1 MKIFLKTLSIIFCIF
16 FPAIS
21 SFAEQPAANET
32 MKQLSLSA
40 GQELAK
46 SIQELNQLREQ
57 IVTEKLPL
65 AQELTTLEEKLT
77 QFRRDHEKV
86 TRLVDAGNLEII
98 TIKAE
103 MKARQDELAY
113 TGNLLDEY
121 ARTFESK
128 INVSELQYCGEAIL
142 TAKQATENTTLSMP
156 EKFSRQIAFVNV
168 SLKRLFDAIGGMRFP
183 GVGVDF
189 QGAVA
194 DGQFAIIGPVALFCA
209 KTCGAAGLSI
219 PQSGSTKPLIRP
231 LEGSL
236 QSGIVALVETG
247 EGLMP
252 LDPSRG
258 GALKALVQKTSL
270 IHIFKKGGPI
280 MWPLLFAAF
289 MAFGTVLERVYFL
302 INEQRKR
309 DTQAMETFFAA
320 VGQGDTDLAIRTS
333 NASKYYV
340 VRTLG
345 YALTHKEKS
354 IESALLY
361 AQEQELKRFRRGIP
375 ILDTVITLA
384 PLLGLLGT
392 VTGMMGSFSLIGG
405 ELSAPG
411 AITGG
416 IAEALI
422 ATAFGLGI
430 AITALI
436 PFNLLNTKMEEARL
450 EIELAATQ
458 LELMMHPQEITVD
471 AVSQVTHPG
480 QPLMEELL

>member
-1 MKIFLKTLSIIFCIF
+1 MKTLLKTLSVAFCIF
-16 FPAIS
+16 FLAIS

-32 MKQLSLSA
+32 MKQLSFSA

-46 SIQELNQLREQ
+46 SIQELNKLREQ
-57 IVTEKLPL
+57 IATEKLPL
-65 AQELTTLEEKLT
+65 AQELTTLEEKLA
-77 QFRRDHEKV
+77 QLRRDHERV

-103 MKARQDELAY
+103 MKARQDELTY

-142 TAKQATENTTLSMP
+142 TAKQATENTTLSLP
-156 EKFSRQIAFVNV
+156 EKFARQTAFVNV

-209 KTCGAAGLSI
+209 RTGGAAGLAI

-231 LEGSL
+231 LEGKL
-236 QSGIVALVETG
+236 QSGIADLVETG
-247 EGLMP
+247 EGLVP

-280 MWPLLFAAF
+280 MWPLLLAAIL
-289 MAFGTVLERVYFL
+289 ALGTVLERVFFL

-309 DTQAMETFFAA
+309 NPQEMETFFAA
-320 VGQGDTDLAIRTS
+320 VGQGDTALAIRIS
-333 NASKYYV
+333 NVSKYHV

-405 ELSAPG
+405 ELSSPG

-430 AITALI
+430 AITSLI
-436 PFNLLNTKMEEARL
+436 PFNFLNTKMEEARL

-458 LELMMHPQEITVD
+458 LELMMHPHESTAD
-471 AVSQVTHPG
+471 AVAHVTHPR
-480 QPLMEELL
+480 QPIMEELL